1 MWTTAS
7 RSAMQATTTTKKV
20 ALTSAFSAL
29 GIVISPL
36 MFEWLGSRAFPGQ
49 HFINVLTGV
58 MLGPVWGAVVA
69 IIVGTVR
76 IALGTGTIFAYPG
89 GIPGAVLVGL
99 AYILLSKLTSSRIR
113 YAAAL
118 AEPVGTVLI
127 GGTLAIT
134 VVAPYVGPAIGPA
147 AIMLRNVETLGFFP
161 ALLILWG
168 GWAISSFTGALA
180 GLVFLAAAER
190 YGVLKRILPTGVK
203 KGLAG

>member
-1 MWTTAS
+1 MHSTN
-7 RSAMQATTTTKKV
+7 TTKKV
-20 ALTSAFSAL
+20 ALASAFSAL

-58 MLGPVWGAVVA
+58 ILGPVWGAVVA
-69 IIVGTVR
+69 FIVGTVR

-99 AYILLSKLTSSRIR
+99 AFTLLSRLTSSRIR

-134 VVAPYVGPAIGPA
+134 VVAPYVGPAVGPA

-190 YGVLKRILPTGVK
+190 YGVLKRILPAGVK
-203 KGLAG
+203 KSSADKEWR